1 MTRRRSILLV
11 DDEISVLQT
20 LRMILEREGY
30 KVTAAQTC
38 AEALTR
44 LKSGTFDAVITD
56 LNMEADDIG
65 FDLARA
71 AMKLKPKP
79 AVVIYTGYGNPSNAR
94 TALEL
99 SVDYLA
105 MKPLAVEELI
115 FALNRLISRDRERRT
130 PR

>member
-30 KVTAAQTC
+30 KVTAAQSC

-44 LKSGTFDAVITD
+44 LKSRKFDAIIAD

-65 FDLARA
+65 FEVARA
-71 AMKLKPKP
+71 ALKLKPKP
-79 AVVIYTGYGNPSNAR
+79 AVVIYTGYGNPANAR

-99 SVDYLA
+99 GIDYLA
-105 MKPLAVEELI
+105 MKPIATEDLI
-115 FALNRLISRDRERRT
+115 SALNRLISRDRDRRT

>member
-1 MTRRRSILLV
+1 M

-56 LNMEADDIG
+56 LNMEADHVG
-65 FDLARA
+65 FEVARA

-79 AVVIYTGYGNPSNAR
+79 VVVIYTGYGNPANAR

-99 SVDYLA
+99 GVDYLA
-105 MKPLAVEELI
+105 MKPTAVEELTS
-115 FALNRLISRDRERRT
+115 ALNRLISRDRGKRT

>member
-30 KVTAAQTC
+30 EITTAQSC

-44 LKSGTFDAVITD
+44 LKSGKFDAIIAD

-65 FDLARA
+65 FEVARA

-79 AVVIYTGYGNPSNAR
+79 AVVIYTGYGNPANAR

-99 SVDYLA
+99 GIDYLA
-105 MKPLAVEELI
+105 MKPIAIEELTS
-115 FALNRLISRDRERRT
+115 ALNRLISRDRDRRT

>member
-30 KVTAAQTC
+30 KVTAAQSC

-44 LKSGTFDAVITD
+44 LKSRKFDAIIAD

-65 FDLARA
+65 FDVARA
-71 AMKLKPKP
+71 AVKLKPKP
-79 AVVIYTGYGNPSNAR
+79 AVVMGVRQSRQCADCPGAR
-94 TALEL
+94 C
-99 SVDYLA
+99 
-105 MKPLAVEELI
+105 
-115 FALNRLISRDRERRT
+115 
-130 PR
+130 

>member
-30 KVTAAQTC
+30 RVTAAQSC

-56 LNMEADDIG
+56 LNMEAEDIG

-79 AVVIYTGYGNPSNAR
+79 AVVIYTGYGNPANAR

-99 SVDYLA
+99 GIDYLA
-105 MKPLAVEELI
+105 MKPIATDDLI
-115 FALNRLISRDRERRT
+115 SALNRLISRDRDRRT

>member
-30 KVTAAQTC
+30 KVTAAQSC

-44 LKSGTFDAVITD
+44 LKSRKFDAIIAD

-65 FDLARA
+65 FDVARA
-71 AMKLKPKP
+71 AVKLKPKP
-79 AVVIYTGYGNPSNAR
+79 AVVMGVRQSRQCADCPGTQCRLSGNEAPSSR
-94 TALEL
+94 R
-99 SVDYLA
+99 VDFRFEPVDFEKSGKA
-105 MKPLAVEELI
+105 
-115 FALNRLISRDRERRT
+115 
-130 PR
+130 

>member
-30 KVTAAQTC
+30 RVTAAQSC

-56 LNMEADDIG
+56 LNMEAEDIG

-79 AVVIYTGYGNPSNAR
+79 AVVIYTGYGDSANAR

-99 SVDYLA
+99 GVDYLA
-105 MKPLAVEELI
+105 MKPTAVEELTS
-115 FALNRLISRDRERRT
+115 ALNRLISRDRDKRT